1 MDDIKKDTSFFT
13 LVLYKQHYRNKYTQ
27 NLPDSSYSS
36 LGYYDGFDIRISD
49 VSYTYANKKEIS
61 LLTKMHSES
70 RKIITELQGF
80 YGVQIIGLL
89 RNQYNKTYE
98 QFIENYKFKKY
109 PYFGIG
115 FVMMNDK
122 LQYDVLQKKIEEE
135 NQKQNELQILVMQT
149 FDTMD
154 AVVLIQSNCLWE
166 LEKCLRELENIS
178 QIVYLY
184 TIVGVAQSYL
194 NICSEKKI
202 EWKWNERDCN
212 IEKKIPLLTLKIA
225 SENPKKIRTIIES
238 KSIMGT
244 DINKYF
250 KEADF
255 KYMHGHHN
263 VFIQFRNIPVK
274 FLIFLLL
281 PNGLL
286 SHVNELFGTSIYNIE
301 TDCLYDFDIA
311 DGERV
316 QDTQVTDDLPEL
328 LIDTYIKTVQRYLKN
343 KNNTYLYN
351 LVLILNALS
360 QFEHFRMAR
369 DVYYLVFRAFNN
381 FLMEFDQLSRG
392 KNDDKIDELNVE
404 ITKMIGYINSVVTQ
418 SIHTDQ
424 NFLTIPGYSGTS
436 FWLPIK
442 LTIYYQ
448 ELAYKIVKIYH
459 EKKHQYDVMLVPE
472 LETKPYTKEKR
483 IEGSENVIHTI
494 IVKFGQRML
503 FQPSLHIVLIHELSH
518 YIGEEYRQRI
528 LRKNKIVELMAFLTV
543 KLLFKG
549 VIQENGSIQKEIDSY
564 ITNVQE
570 KIGAFY
576 LRKINKKCSN
586 DYYASDIAKAL
597 QSTVWNIIMADSK
610 DPLFVE
616 VFGTLSDWD
625 AIIKKIDEI
634 EPEMDG
640 EEIFFEVKN
649 CLSSNR
655 MKARYSV
662 EVENLICS
670 LVRIFKEIYSDI
682 SAYAILQF
690 SFEEFQDAFS
700 ISEEKQI
707 DNTNVDCQ
715 QSIREYV
722 MAHIMKNGS
731 EIKVNNR
738 GLEISGNNSVY
749 DQMYS
754 YDLVKK
760 RLCEYAEECMKKIRY
775 RFNKVDDEDVI
786 DSIRRAYTHFKQ
798 QNGSN
803 IFQMVVEE
811 NDAYE
816 KETYEQIK
824 LFTKK
829 FPVKRT

>member
-1 MDDIKKDTSFFT
+1 MDDVKKDTSFCT

-27 NLPDSSYSS
+27 SLPDSSYSS
-36 LGYYDGFDIRISD
+36 WGYYDGFDIRIPD
-49 VSYTYANKKEIS
+49 VSYTYENKKEIS

-98 QFIENYKFKKY
+98 QFIENYKCKKY

-154 AVVLIQSNCLWE
+154 AVVLIQSNCLRE
-166 LEKCLRELENIS
+166 LEKCLRTLENIS

-238 KSIMGT
+238 KSIMET

-286 SHVNELFGTSIYNIE
+286 SHENELFGTSIYNIE

-311 DGERV
+311 DGERG

-328 LIDTYIKTVQRYLKN
+328 LTDMYIKTVQKYLEN
-343 KNNTYLYN
+343 ENNTYLHN

-381 FLMEFDQLSRG
+381 FLMEFDKLSRE
-392 KNDDKIDELNVE
+392 KNDEKIDELNVE

-448 ELAYKIVKIYH
+448 ELAYKIVKIYR

-483 IEGSENVIHTI
+483 IEDSENVIHTI

-528 LRKNKIVELMAFLTV
+528 LRKNKMVELMAFLTV

-564 ITNVQE
+564 ITSVQE

-597 QSTVWNIIMADSK
+597 QSSAWNVIMADSR
-610 DPLFVE
+610 DPLFEE

-634 EPEMDG
+634 EPGMDG

-670 LVRIFKEIYSDI
+670 LVRVFKEIYSDI

-690 SFEEFQDAFS
+690 PFEEFQDAFS

-760 RLCEYAEECMKKIRY
+760 QLCEYAEECMKKIQY
-775 RFNKVDDEDVI
+775 RFNKSDNDVI
-786 DSIRRAYTHFKQ
+786 DSIRIAYTHFKQ
-798 QNGSN
+798 QNDSD
-803 IFQMVVEE
+803 IFSIVIKE

-816 KETYEQIK
+816 KETYRQIK
-824 LFTKK
+824 SFTKK

>member
-1 MDDIKKDTSFFT
+1 MDDVKKDTSFCT

-27 NLPDSSYSS
+27 SLPDSSYSS
-36 LGYYDGFDIRISD
+36 WGYYDGFDIRIPD
-49 VSYTYANKKEIS
+49 VSYTYENKKEIS

-98 QFIENYKFKKY
+98 QFIENYKCKKY

-154 AVVLIQSNCLWE
+154 AVVLIQSNCLRE
-166 LEKCLRELENIS
+166 LEKCLRTLENIS

-238 KSIMGT
+238 KSIMET

-286 SHVNELFGTSIYNIE
+286 SHENELFGTSIYNIE

-311 DGERV
+311 DGERG

-328 LIDTYIKTVQRYLKN
+328 LTDMYIKTVQKYLEN
-343 KNNTYLYN
+343 ENNTYLHN

-381 FLMEFDQLSRG
+381 FLMEFDKLSRE
-392 KNDDKIDELNVE
+392 KNDEKIDELNVE

-448 ELAYKIVKIYH
+448 ELAYKIVKIYR

-483 IEGSENVIHTI
+483 IEDSENVIHTI

-528 LRKNKIVELMAFLTV
+528 LRKNKMVELMAFLTV

-549 VIQENGSIQKEIDSY
+549 VIQENGSIQKEIDAY
-564 ITNVQE
+564 ITSVQE

-597 QSTVWNIIMADSK
+597 QSAAWNVIMADSR
-610 DPLFVE
+610 DPLFEE

-634 EPEMDG
+634 EPGMDG

-670 LVRIFKEIYSDI
+670 LVRVFKEIYSDI

-690 SFEEFQDAFS
+690 PFEEFQDAFS

-760 RLCEYAEECMKKIRY
+760 QLCEYAEECMKKIQY
-775 RFNKVDDEDVI
+775 RFNKSDNDVI
-786 DSIRRAYTHFKQ
+786 DSIRIAYTHFKQ
-798 QNGSN
+798 QNDSD
-803 IFQMVVEE
+803 IFSIVIKE

-816 KETYEQIK
+816 KETYRQIK
-824 LFTKK
+824 SFTKK

>member
-1 MDDIKKDTSFFT
+1 MDDVKKDTSFCT

-27 NLPDSSYSS
+27 SLPDSSYSS
-36 LGYYDGFDIRISD
+36 WGYYDGFDIRIPD
-49 VSYTYANKKEIS
+49 VSYTYENKKEIS
-61 LLTKMHSES
+61 LLIKMHSES

-98 QFIENYKFKKY
+98 QFIENYKCKKY

-154 AVVLIQSNCLWE
+154 AVVLIQSNCLRE
-166 LEKCLRELENIS
+166 LEKCLRTLENIS

-238 KSIMGT
+238 KSIMET

-286 SHVNELFGTSIYNIE
+286 SHENELFGTSIYNIE

-311 DGERV
+311 DGERG

-328 LIDTYIKTVQRYLKN
+328 LTDMYIKTVQKYLEN
-343 KNNTYLYN
+343 ENNTYLHN

-381 FLMEFDQLSRG
+381 FLMEFDKLSRE
-392 KNDDKIDELNVE
+392 KNDEKIDELNVE

-448 ELAYKIVKIYH
+448 ELAYKIIKIYR

-483 IEGSENVIHTI
+483 IEDSENVIHTI

-528 LRKNKIVELMAFLTV
+528 LRKNKMVELMAFLTV

-564 ITNVQE
+564 ITSVQE

-597 QSTVWNIIMADSK
+597 QSAAWNVIMADSR
-610 DPLFVE
+610 DPLFEE

-634 EPEMDG
+634 EPGVDG

-670 LVRIFKEIYSDI
+670 LVRVFKEIYSDI

-690 SFEEFQDAFS
+690 PFEEFQDAFS

-760 RLCEYAEECMKKIRY
+760 QLCEYAEECMKKIQY
-775 RFNKVDDEDVI
+775 RFNKSDNDVI
-786 DSIRRAYTHFKQ
+786 DSIRIAYTHFKQ
-798 QNGSN
+798 QNDSD
-803 IFQMVVEE
+803 IFSIVIKE

-816 KETYEQIK
+816 KETYRQIK
-824 LFTKK
+824 SFTKK

>member
-1 MDDIKKDTSFFT
+1 MDDVKKDTSFCT

-27 NLPDSSYSS
+27 SLPDSSYSS
-36 LGYYDGFDIRISD
+36 WGYYDGFDIRIPD
-49 VSYTYANKKEIS
+49 VSYTYENKKEIS

-98 QFIENYKFKKY
+98 QFIENYKCKKY

-154 AVVLIQSNCLWE
+154 AVVLIQSNCLRE
-166 LEKCLRELENIS
+166 LEKCLRTLENIS

-238 KSIMGT
+238 KSIMET

-286 SHVNELFGTSIYNIE
+286 SHENELFGTSIYNIE

-311 DGERV
+311 DGERG

-328 LIDTYIKTVQRYLKN
+328 LTDMYIKTVQKYLEN
-343 KNNTYLYN
+343 ENNTYLHN

-381 FLMEFDQLSRG
+381 FLMEFDKLSRE
-392 KNDDKIDELNVE
+392 KNDEKIDELNVE

-448 ELAYKIVKIYH
+448 ELAYKIVKIYR
-459 EKKHQYDVMLVPE
+459 EKKHQYDLMLVPE

-483 IEGSENVIHTI
+483 IEDSENVIHTI

-528 LRKNKIVELMAFLTV
+528 LRKNKMVELMAFLTV

-564 ITNVQE
+564 ITSVQE

-597 QSTVWNIIMADSK
+597 QSAAWNVIMADSR
-610 DPLFVE
+610 DPLFEE

-634 EPEMDG
+634 EPGMDG

-670 LVRIFKEIYSDI
+670 LVRVFKEIYSDI

-690 SFEEFQDAFS
+690 PFEEFQDAFS

-760 RLCEYAEECMKKIRY
+760 QLCEYAEECMKKIQY
-775 RFNKVDDEDVI
+775 RFNKSDNDVI
-786 DSIRRAYTHFKQ
+786 DSIRIAYTHFKQ
-798 QNGSN
+798 QNDSD
-803 IFQMVVEE
+803 IFSIVIKE

-816 KETYEQIK
+816 KETYRQIK
-824 LFTKK
+824 SFTKK

>member
-1 MDDIKKDTSFFT
+1 MDDVKKDTSFCT

-27 NLPDSSYSS
+27 SLPDSSYSS
-36 LGYYDGFDIRISD
+36 WGYYDGFDIRIPD
-49 VSYTYANKKEIS
+49 VSYTYENKKEIS

-98 QFIENYKFKKY
+98 QFIENYKCKKY

-154 AVVLIQSNCLWE
+154 AVVLIQSNCLRE
-166 LEKCLRELENIS
+166 LEKCLRTLENIS

-238 KSIMGT
+238 KSIMET

-286 SHVNELFGTSIYNIE
+286 SHENELFGTSIYNIE

-311 DGERV
+311 DGERG

-328 LIDTYIKTVQRYLKN
+328 LTDMYIKTVQKYLEN
-343 KNNTYLYN
+343 ENNTYLHN

-381 FLMEFDQLSRG
+381 FLMEFDKLSRE
-392 KNDDKIDELNVE
+392 KNDEKIDELNVE

-448 ELAYKIVKIYH
+448 ELAYKIVKIYR

-483 IEGSENVIHTI
+483 IEDSENVIHTI

-528 LRKNKIVELMAFLTV
+528 LRKNKMVELMAFLTV

-564 ITNVQE
+564 ITSVQE

-597 QSTVWNIIMADSK
+597 QSAAWNVIMADSR
-610 DPLFVE
+610 DPLFEE

-634 EPEMDG
+634 EPGMDG
-640 EEIFFEVKN
+640 EEIFFAVKN

-670 LVRIFKEIYSDI
+670 LVRVFKEIYSDI

-690 SFEEFQDAFS
+690 PFEEFQDAFS

-760 RLCEYAEECMKKIRY
+760 QLCEYAEECMKKIQY
-775 RFNKVDDEDVI
+775 RFNKSDNDVI
-786 DSIRRAYTHFKQ
+786 DSIRIAYTHFKQ
-798 QNGSN
+798 QNDSD
-803 IFQMVVEE
+803 IFSIVIKE

-816 KETYEQIK
+816 KETYRQIK
-824 LFTKK
+824 SFTKK

>member
-1 MDDIKKDTSFFT
+1 MDDVKKDTSFCT

-27 NLPDSSYSS
+27 SLPDSSYSS
-36 LGYYDGFDIRISD
+36 WGYYDGFDIRIPD
-49 VSYTYANKKEIS
+49 VSYTYENKKEIS

-98 QFIENYKFKKY
+98 QFIENYKCKKY

-122 LQYDVLQKKIEEE
+122 IQYDVLQKKIEEE

-154 AVVLIQSNCLWE
+154 AVVLIQSNCLRE
-166 LEKCLRELENIS
+166 LEKCLRTLENIS

-238 KSIMGT
+238 KSIMET

-286 SHVNELFGTSIYNIE
+286 SHENELFGTSIYNIE

-311 DGERV
+311 DGERG

-328 LIDTYIKTVQRYLKN
+328 LTDMYIKTVQKYLEN
-343 KNNTYLYN
+343 ENNTYLHN

-381 FLMEFDQLSRG
+381 FLMEFDKLSRE
-392 KNDDKIDELNVE
+392 KNDEKIDELNVE

-448 ELAYKIVKIYH
+448 ELAYKIVKIYR

-483 IEGSENVIHTI
+483 IEDSENVIHTI

-528 LRKNKIVELMAFLTV
+528 LRKNKMVELMAFLTV

-564 ITNVQE
+564 ITSVQE

-597 QSTVWNIIMADSK
+597 QSAAWNVIMADSR
-610 DPLFVE
+610 DPLFEE

-634 EPEMDG
+634 EPGMDG

-670 LVRIFKEIYSDI
+670 LVRVFKEIYSDI

-690 SFEEFQDAFS
+690 PFEEFQDAFS

-760 RLCEYAEECMKKIRY
+760 QLCEYAEECMKKIQY
-775 RFNKVDDEDVI
+775 RFNKSDNDVI
-786 DSIRRAYTHFKQ
+786 DSIRIAYTHFKQ
-798 QNGSN
+798 QNDSD
-803 IFQMVVEE
+803 IFSIVIKE

-816 KETYEQIK
+816 KETYRQIK
-824 LFTKK
+824 SFTKK

>member
-1 MDDIKKDTSFFT
+1 MDDVKKDTSFCT

-27 NLPDSSYSS
+27 SLPDSSYSS
-36 LGYYDGFDIRISD
+36 WGYYDGFDIRIPD
-49 VSYTYANKKEIS
+49 VSYTYENKKEIS

-98 QFIENYKFKKY
+98 QFIENYKCKKY

-154 AVVLIQSNCLWE
+154 AVVLIQSNCLRE
-166 LEKCLRELENIS
+166 LEKCLRTLENIS

-238 KSIMGT
+238 KSIMET

-286 SHVNELFGTSIYNIE
+286 SHENELFGTSIYNIE

-311 DGERV
+311 DGERG

-328 LIDTYIKTVQRYLKN
+328 LTDMYIKTVQKYLEN
-343 KNNTYLYN
+343 ENNTYLHN

-381 FLMEFDQLSRG
+381 FLMEFDKLSRE
-392 KNDDKIDELNVE
+392 KNDEKIDELNVE

-424 NFLTIPGYSGTS
+424 NFLTIPGYTGTS

-448 ELAYKIVKIYH
+448 ELAYKIVKIYR

-483 IEGSENVIHTI
+483 IEDSENVIHTI

-528 LRKNKIVELMAFLTV
+528 LRKNKMVELMAFLTV

-564 ITNVQE
+564 ITSVQE

-597 QSTVWNIIMADSK
+597 QSAAWNVIMADSR
-610 DPLFVE
+610 DPLFEE

-634 EPEMDG
+634 EPGMDG

-670 LVRIFKEIYSDI
+670 LVRVFKEIYSDI

-690 SFEEFQDAFS
+690 PFEEFQDAFS

-760 RLCEYAEECMKKIRY
+760 QLCEYAEECMKKIQY
-775 RFNKVDDEDVI
+775 RFNKSDNDVI
-786 DSIRRAYTHFKQ
+786 DSIRIAYTHFKQ
-798 QNGSN
+798 QNDSD
-803 IFQMVVEE
+803 IFSIVIKE

-816 KETYEQIK
+816 KETYRQIK
-824 LFTKK
+824 SFTKK

>member
-1 MDDIKKDTSFFT
+1 M
-13 LVLYKQHYRNKYTQ
+13 
-27 NLPDSSYSS
+27 
-36 LGYYDGFDIRISD
+36 
-49 VSYTYANKKEIS
+49 SYTYANKKEIS

-98 QFIENYKFKKY
+98 QFIENYKCKKY

-154 AVVLIQSNCLWE
+154 AVVLIQSNCLRE
-166 LEKCLRELENIS
+166 LEKCLRKLENIS

-202 EWKWNERDCN
+202 ELKWNERDCN

-238 KSIMGT
+238 KSIMET

-286 SHVNELFGTSIYNIE
+286 SHENELFGTSIYNIE

-311 DGERV
+311 DGERG

-328 LIDTYIKTVQRYLKN
+328 LTDMYIKTVQKYLEN
-343 KNNTYLYN
+343 ENNTYLHN

-381 FLMEFDQLSRG
+381 FLMEFDKLSRE
-392 KNDDKIDELNVE
+392 KNDEKIDELNVE

-424 NFLTIPGYSGTS
+424 NFLAIPGYSGIS

-448 ELAYKIVKIYH
+448 ELAYKIIKIYR

-483 IEGSENVIHTI
+483 IEGSENIIHTI

-543 KLLFKG
+543 KFLFKG

-570 KIGAFY
+570 KIEAFY

-597 QSTVWNIIMADSK
+597 QSAAWNIIMADSK
-610 DPLFVE
+610 DPLFEE

-634 EPEMDG
+634 EPGMDG
-640 EEIFFEVKN
+640 EEIFFEAKN
-649 CLSSNR
+649 CLSSN
-655 MKARYSV
+655 
-662 EVENLICS
+662 L
-670 LVRIFKEIYSDI
+670 
-682 SAYAILQF
+682 
-690 SFEEFQDAFS
+690 
-700 ISEEKQI
+700 
-707 DNTNVDCQ
+707 
-715 QSIREYV
+715 
-722 MAHIMKNGS
+722 
-731 EIKVNNR
+731 
-738 GLEISGNNSVY
+738 
-749 DQMYS
+749 
-754 YDLVKK
+754 
-760 RLCEYAEECMKKIRY
+760 
-775 RFNKVDDEDVI
+775 
-786 DSIRRAYTHFKQ
+786 
-798 QNGSN
+798 
-803 IFQMVVEE
+803 
-811 NDAYE
+811 
-816 KETYEQIK
+816 
-824 LFTKK
+824 
-829 FPVKRT
+829 

>member
-1 MDDIKKDTSFFT
+1 MDDVKKDTSFCT

-27 NLPDSSYSS
+27 SLPDSSYSS
-36 LGYYDGFDIRISD
+36 WGYYDGFDIRIPD
-49 VSYTYANKKEIS
+49 VSYTYENKKEIS

-98 QFIENYKFKKY
+98 QFIENYKCKKY

-154 AVVLIQSNCLWE
+154 AVVLIQSNCLRE
-166 LEKCLRELENIS
+166 LEKCLRTLENIS

-238 KSIMGT
+238 KSIMET

-286 SHVNELFGTSIYNIE
+286 SHENELFGTSIYNIE

-311 DGERV
+311 DGERG

-328 LIDTYIKTVQRYLKN
+328 LTDMYIKTVQKYLEN
-343 KNNTYLYN
+343 ENNTYLHN

-381 FLMEFDQLSRG
+381 FLMEFDKLSRE
-392 KNDDKIDELNVE
+392 KNDEKIDELNVE

-448 ELAYKIVKIYH
+448 ELAYKIVKIYR

-483 IEGSENVIHTI
+483 IEDSENVIHTI

-528 LRKNKIVELMAFLTV
+528 LRKNKMVELMAFLTV

-564 ITNVQE
+564 ITSVQE

-597 QSTVWNIIMADSK
+597 QSAAWNVIMADSR
-610 DPLFVE
+610 DPLFEE

-634 EPEMDG
+634 EPGMDG

-670 LVRIFKEIYSDI
+670 LVRVFKEIYSDI

-690 SFEEFQDAFS
+690 PFEEFQDAFS

-760 RLCEYAEECMKKIRY
+760 QLCEYAEECMKKIQY
-775 RFNKVDDEDVI
+775 RFNKSDNDVI
-786 DSIRRAYTHFKQ
+786 DNIRIAYTHFKQ
-798 QNGSN
+798 QNDSD
-803 IFQMVVEE
+803 IFSIVIKE

-816 KETYEQIK
+816 KETYRQIK
-824 LFTKK
+824 SFTKK

>member
-1 MDDIKKDTSFFT
+1 MDDVKKDTSFCT

-27 NLPDSSYSS
+27 SLPDSSYSS
-36 LGYYDGFDIRISD
+36 WGYYDGFDIRIPD
-49 VSYTYANKKEIS
+49 VSYTYENKKEIS

-98 QFIENYKFKKY
+98 QFIENYKCKKY

-154 AVVLIQSNCLWE
+154 AVVLIQSNCLRE
-166 LEKCLRELENIS
+166 LEKCLRTLENIS

-238 KSIMGT
+238 KSIMET

-286 SHVNELFGTSIYNIE
+286 SHENELFGTSIYNIE

-311 DGERV
+311 DGERG

-328 LIDTYIKTVQRYLKN
+328 LTDMYIKTVQKYLEN
-343 KNNTYLYN
+343 ENNTYLHN

-381 FLMEFDQLSRG
+381 FLMEFDKLSRE
-392 KNDDKIDELNVE
+392 KNDEKIDELNVE

-448 ELAYKIVKIYH
+448 ELAYKIVKIYR

-483 IEGSENVIHTI
+483 IEDSENVIHTI

-528 LRKNKIVELMAFLTV
+528 LRKNKMVELMAFLTV

-570 KIGAFY
+570 KIEAFY

-597 QSTVWNIIMADSK
+597 QSAAWNVIMADSR
-610 DPLFVE
+610 DPLFEE

-634 EPEMDG
+634 EPGMDG

-670 LVRIFKEIYSDI
+670 LVRVFKEIYSDI

-690 SFEEFQDAFS
+690 PFEEFQDAFS

-760 RLCEYAEECMKKIRY
+760 QLCEYAEECMKKIQY
-775 RFNKVDDEDVI
+775 RFNKSDNDVI
-786 DSIRRAYTHFKQ
+786 DSIRIAYTHFKQ
-798 QNGSN
+798 QNDSD
-803 IFQMVVEE
+803 IFSIVIKE

-816 KETYEQIK
+816 KETYRQIK
-824 LFTKK
+824 SFTKK

>member
-1 MDDIKKDTSFFT
+1 MDDVKKDTSFCT

-27 NLPDSSYSS
+27 SLPDSSYSS
-36 LGYYDGFDIRISD
+36 WGYYDGFDIRIPD
-49 VSYTYANKKEIS
+49 VSYTYENKKEIS

-98 QFIENYKFKKY
+98 QFIENYKCKKY

-135 NQKQNELQILVMQT
+135 NLKQNELQILVMQT

-154 AVVLIQSNCLWE
+154 AVVLIQSNCLRE
-166 LEKCLRELENIS
+166 LEKCLRTLENIS

-238 KSIMGT
+238 KSIMET

-286 SHVNELFGTSIYNIE
+286 SHENELFGTSIYNIE

-311 DGERV
+311 DGERG

-328 LIDTYIKTVQRYLKN
+328 LTDMYIKTVQKYLEN
-343 KNNTYLYN
+343 ENNTYLHN

-381 FLMEFDQLSRG
+381 FLMEFDKLSRE
-392 KNDDKIDELNVE
+392 KNDEKIDELNVE

-448 ELAYKIVKIYH
+448 ELAYKIVKIYR

-483 IEGSENVIHTI
+483 IEDSENVIHTI

-528 LRKNKIVELMAFLTV
+528 LRKNKMVELMAFLTV

-564 ITNVQE
+564 ITSVQE

-597 QSTVWNIIMADSK
+597 QSAAWNVIMADSR
-610 DPLFVE
+610 DPLFEE

-634 EPEMDG
+634 EPGMDG

-670 LVRIFKEIYSDI
+670 LVRVFKEIYSDI

-690 SFEEFQDAFS
+690 PFEEFQDAFS

-760 RLCEYAEECMKKIRY
+760 QLCEYAEECMKKIQY
-775 RFNKVDDEDVI
+775 RFNKSDNDVI
-786 DSIRRAYTHFKQ
+786 DSIRIAYTHFKQ
-798 QNGSN
+798 QNDSD
-803 IFQMVVEE
+803 IFSIVIKE

-816 KETYEQIK
+816 KETYRQIK
-824 LFTKK
+824 SFTKK

>member
-1 MDDIKKDTSFFT
+1 MDDVKKDTSFCT

-27 NLPDSSYSS
+27 SLPDSSYSS
-36 LGYYDGFDIRISD
+36 WGYYDGFDIRIPD
-49 VSYTYANKKEIS
+49 VSYTYENKKEIS

-98 QFIENYKFKKY
+98 QFIENYKCKKY

-154 AVVLIQSNCLWE
+154 AVVLIQSNCLRE
-166 LEKCLRELENIS
+166 LEKCLRKLENIS

-212 IEKKIPLLTLKIA
+212 IEKKIPLLILKIA

-238 KSIMGT
+238 KSIMET

-286 SHVNELFGTSIYNIE
+286 SHENELFGTSIYNIE

-311 DGERV
+311 DGERG

-328 LIDTYIKTVQRYLKN
+328 LTDMYIKTVQKYLEN
-343 KNNTYLYN
+343 ENNTYLHN

-381 FLMEFDQLSRG
+381 FLMEFDKLSRE
-392 KNDDKIDELNVE
+392 KNDEKIDELNVE

-448 ELAYKIVKIYH
+448 ELAYKIVKIYR

-483 IEGSENVIHTI
+483 IEDSENVIHTI

-528 LRKNKIVELMAFLTV
+528 LRKNKMVELMAFLTV

-564 ITNVQE
+564 ITSVQE

-597 QSTVWNIIMADSK
+597 QSAAWNVIMADSR
-610 DPLFVE
+610 DPLFEE

-634 EPEMDG
+634 EPGMDG

-670 LVRIFKEIYSDI
+670 LVRVFKEIYSDI

-690 SFEEFQDAFS
+690 PFEEFQDAFS

-760 RLCEYAEECMKKIRY
+760 QLCEYAEECMKKIQY
-775 RFNKVDDEDVI
+775 RFNKSDNDVI
-786 DSIRRAYTHFKQ
+786 DSIRIAYTHFKQ
-798 QNGSN
+798 QNDSD
-803 IFQMVVEE
+803 IFSIVIKE

-816 KETYEQIK
+816 KETYRQIK
-824 LFTKK
+824 SFTKK

>member
-1 MDDIKKDTSFFT
+1 MDDVKKDTSFCT

-27 NLPDSSYSS
+27 SLPDSSYSS
-36 LGYYDGFDIRISD
+36 WGYYDGFDIRIPD
-49 VSYTYANKKEIS
+49 VSYTYENKKEIS

-98 QFIENYKFKKY
+98 QFIENYKCKKY

-154 AVVLIQSNCLWE
+154 AVVLIQSNCLRE
-166 LEKCLRELENIS
+166 LEKCLRTLENIS

-238 KSIMGT
+238 KSIMET

-286 SHVNELFGTSIYNIE
+286 SHENELFGTSIYNIE

-311 DGERV
+311 DGERG

-328 LIDTYIKTVQRYLKN
+328 LTDMYIKTVQKYLEN
-343 KNNTYLYN
+343 ENNTYLHN

-381 FLMEFDQLSRG
+381 FLMEFDKLSRE
-392 KNDDKIDELNVE
+392 KNDEKIDELNVE

-448 ELAYKIVKIYH
+448 ELAYKIVKIYR

-483 IEGSENVIHTI
+483 IEDSENVVHTI

-528 LRKNKIVELMAFLTV
+528 LRKNKMVELMAFLTV

-564 ITNVQE
+564 ITSVQE

-597 QSTVWNIIMADSK
+597 QSAAWNVIMADSR
-610 DPLFVE
+610 DPLFEE

-634 EPEMDG
+634 EPGMDG

-670 LVRIFKEIYSDI
+670 LVRVFKEIYSDI

-690 SFEEFQDAFS
+690 PFEEFQDAFS

-760 RLCEYAEECMKKIRY
+760 QLCEYAEECMKKIQY
-775 RFNKVDDEDVI
+775 RFNKSDNDVI
-786 DSIRRAYTHFKQ
+786 DSIRIAYTHFKQ
-798 QNGSN
+798 QNDSD
-803 IFQMVVEE
+803 IFSIVIKE

-816 KETYEQIK
+816 KETYRQIK
-824 LFTKK
+824 SFTKK

>member
-1 MDDIKKDTSFFT
+1 M
-13 LVLYKQHYRNKYTQ
+13 
-27 NLPDSSYSS
+27 
-36 LGYYDGFDIRISD
+36 
-49 VSYTYANKKEIS
+49 
-61 LLTKMHSES
+61 
-70 RKIITELQGF
+70 
-80 YGVQIIGLL
+80 IG
-89 RNQYNKTYE
+89 R
-98 QFIENYKFKKY
+98 
-109 PYFGIG
+109 
-115 FVMMNDK
+115 K

-154 AVVLIQSNCLWE
+154 AVVLIQSNCLRE
-166 LEKCLRELENIS
+166 LEKCLRKLENIS

-184 TIVGVAQSYL
+184 TIVGEAQSYL

-202 EWKWNERDCN
+202 ELKWNERDCN

-238 KSIMGT
+238 KSIMET

-263 VFIQFRNIPVK
+263 VFIQFKNIPVK

-286 SHVNELFGTSIYNIE
+286 SHENELFGTSIYNIE

-328 LIDTYIKTVQRYLKN
+328 LTDMYIKTVQKYLEN
-343 KNNTYLYN
+343 ENNTYVHN

-381 FLMEFDQLSRG
+381 FLMEFDKLSRE
-392 KNDDKIDELNVE
+392 KNDEKIDELNVE

-424 NFLTIPGYSGTS
+424 NFLAIPGYSGIS

-448 ELAYKIVKIYH
+448 ELAYKIIKIYR

-483 IEGSENVIHTI
+483 IEGSENIIHTI

-528 LRKNKIVELMAFLTV
+528 LRKNKMVELMAFLTV

-570 KIGAFY
+570 KIEAFY

-597 QSTVWNIIMADSK
+597 QSAAWNIIMADSK
-610 DPLFVE
+610 DPLFEE

-634 EPEMDG
+634 EPGMDG
-640 EEIFFEVKN
+640 EEIFFEVRN

-670 LVRIFKEIYSDI
+670 LVRVFKEIYSDI

-690 SFEEFQDAFS
+690 PFEEFQDAFS

-760 RLCEYAEECMKKIRY
+760 QLCEYAEECMRKIQY
-775 RFNKVDDEDVI
+775 RFNKSDNDVI
-786 DSIRRAYTHFKQ
+786 DSIRIAYTHFKQ
-798 QNGSN
+798 QNDSD
-803 IFQMVVEE
+803 IFSIVIKE

-816 KETYEQIK
+816 KETYRQIK
-824 LFTKK
+824 SFTKK

>member
-1 MDDIKKDTSFFT
+1 MDDVKKDTSFCT

-27 NLPDSSYSS
+27 SLPDSSYSS
-36 LGYYDGFDIRISD
+36 WGYYDGFDIRIPD
-49 VSYTYANKKEIS
+49 VSYTYENKKEIS

-70 RKIITELQGF
+70 RKIITELQGL

-98 QFIENYKFKKY
+98 QFIENYKCKKY

-154 AVVLIQSNCLWE
+154 AVVLIQSNCLRE
-166 LEKCLRELENIS
+166 LEKCLRTLENIS

-238 KSIMGT
+238 KSIMET

-286 SHVNELFGTSIYNIE
+286 SHENELFGTSIYNIE

-311 DGERV
+311 DGERG

-328 LIDTYIKTVQRYLKN
+328 LTDMYIKTVQKYLEN
-343 KNNTYLYN
+343 ENNTYLHN

-381 FLMEFDQLSRG
+381 FLMEFDKLSRE
-392 KNDDKIDELNVE
+392 KNDEKIDELNVE

-448 ELAYKIVKIYH
+448 ELAYKIVKIYR

-483 IEGSENVIHTI
+483 IEDSENVIHTI

-528 LRKNKIVELMAFLTV
+528 LRKNKMVELMAFLTV

-564 ITNVQE
+564 ITSVQE

-597 QSTVWNIIMADSK
+597 QSAAWNVIMADSR
-610 DPLFVE
+610 DPLFEE

-634 EPEMDG
+634 EPGMDG

-670 LVRIFKEIYSDI
+670 LVRVFKEIYSDI

-690 SFEEFQDAFS
+690 PFEEFQDAFS

-760 RLCEYAEECMKKIRY
+760 QLCEYAEECMKKIQY
-775 RFNKVDDEDVI
+775 RFNKSDNDVI
-786 DSIRRAYTHFKQ
+786 DSIRIAYTHFKQ
-798 QNGSN
+798 QNDSD
-803 IFQMVVEE
+803 IFSIVIKE

-816 KETYEQIK
+816 KETYRQIK
-824 LFTKK
+824 SFTKK

>member
-1 MDDIKKDTSFFT
+1 MDDVKKDTSFCT

-27 NLPDSSYSS
+27 SLPDSSYSS
-36 LGYYDGFDIRISD
+36 WGYYDGFDIRIPD
-49 VSYTYANKKEIS
+49 VSYTYENKKEIS

-98 QFIENYKFKKY
+98 QFIENYKCKKY

-154 AVVLIQSNCLWE
+154 AVVLIQSNCLRE
-166 LEKCLRELENIS
+166 LEKCLRTLENIS

-238 KSIMGT
+238 KSIMET

-286 SHVNELFGTSIYNIE
+286 SHENELFGTSIYNIE

-311 DGERV
+311 DGERG

-328 LIDTYIKTVQRYLKN
+328 LTDMYIKTVQKYLEN
-343 KNNTYLYN
+343 ENNTYLHN

-381 FLMEFDQLSRG
+381 FLMEFDKLSRE
-392 KNDDKIDELNVE
+392 KNDEKIDELNVE

-448 ELAYKIVKIYH
+448 ELAYKIVKIYR

-483 IEGSENVIHTI
+483 IEDSENVIHTI

-528 LRKNKIVELMAFLTV
+528 LRKNKMVELMAFLTV

-564 ITNVQE
+564 ITSVQE

-597 QSTVWNIIMADSK
+597 QSAAWNVIMADSR
-610 DPLFVE
+610 DPLFEE

-634 EPEMDG
+634 EPGMDG

-670 LVRIFKEIYSDI
+670 LVRVFKEIYSDI

-690 SFEEFQDAFS
+690 PFEEFQDAFS

-760 RLCEYAEECMKKIRY
+760 QLCEYAEECMQKIQY
-775 RFNKVDDEDVI
+775 RFNKTDNDVI
-786 DSIRRAYTHFKQ
+786 DSIRIAYTHFKQ
-798 QNGSN
+798 QNDSD
-803 IFQMVVEE
+803 IFSIVIKE

-816 KETYEQIK
+816 KETYRQIK
-824 LFTKK
+824 SFTKK

>member
-1 MDDIKKDTSFFT
+1 MDDVKKDTSFCT

-27 NLPDSSYSS
+27 SLPDSSYSS
-36 LGYYDGFDIRISD
+36 WGYYDGFDIRIPD
-49 VSYTYANKKEIS
+49 VSYTYENKKEIS

-98 QFIENYKFKKY
+98 QFIENYKCKKY

-154 AVVLIQSNCLWE
+154 AVVLIQSNCLRE
-166 LEKCLRELENIS
+166 LEKCLRTLENIS

-238 KSIMGT
+238 KSIMET

-286 SHVNELFGTSIYNIE
+286 SHENELFGTSIYNIE

-311 DGERV
+311 DGERG

-328 LIDTYIKTVQRYLKN
+328 LTDMYIKTVQKYLEN
-343 KNNTYLYN
+343 ENNTYLHN

-381 FLMEFDQLSRG
+381 FLMEFDKLSRE
-392 KNDDKIDELNVE
+392 KNDEKIDELNVE
-404 ITKMIGYINSVVTQ
+404 ITKMIWYINSVVTQ

-448 ELAYKIVKIYH
+448 ELAYKIVKIYR

-483 IEGSENVIHTI
+483 IEDSENVIHTI

-528 LRKNKIVELMAFLTV
+528 LRKNKMVELMAFLTV

-564 ITNVQE
+564 ITSVQE

-597 QSTVWNIIMADSK
+597 QSAAWNVIMADSR
-610 DPLFVE
+610 DPLFEE

-634 EPEMDG
+634 EPGMDG

-670 LVRIFKEIYSDI
+670 LVRVFKEIYSDI

-690 SFEEFQDAFS
+690 PFEEFQDAFS

-760 RLCEYAEECMKKIRY
+760 QLCEYAEECMKKIQY
-775 RFNKVDDEDVI
+775 RFNKSDNDVI
-786 DSIRRAYTHFKQ
+786 DSIRIAYTHFKQ
-798 QNGSN
+798 RNDSD
-803 IFQMVVEE
+803 IFSIVIKE

-816 KETYEQIK
+816 KETYRQIK
-824 LFTKK
+824 SFTKK
-829 FPVKRT
+829 FR

>member
-1 MDDIKKDTSFFT
+1 MDDVKKDTSFCT

-27 NLPDSSYSS
+27 SLPDSSYSS
-36 LGYYDGFDIRISD
+36 WGYYDGFDIRIPD
-49 VSYTYANKKEIS
+49 VSYTYENKKEIS

-98 QFIENYKFKKY
+98 QFIENYKCKKY

-154 AVVLIQSNCLWE
+154 AVVLIQSNCLRE
-166 LEKCLRELENIS
+166 LEKCLRTLENIS

-238 KSIMGT
+238 KSIMET

-286 SHVNELFGTSIYNIE
+286 SHENELFGTSIYNIE

-311 DGERV
+311 DGERG

-328 LIDTYIKTVQRYLKN
+328 LTDMYIKTVQKYLEN
-343 KNNTYLYN
+343 ENNTYLHN

-381 FLMEFDQLSRG
+381 FLMEFDKLSRE
-392 KNDDKIDELNVE
+392 KNDEKIDELNVE

-448 ELAYKIVKIYH
+448 ELAYKIVKIYR

-483 IEGSENVIHTI
+483 IEDSENVIHTI

-528 LRKNKIVELMAFLTV
+528 LRKNKMVELMAFLTV

-564 ITNVQE
+564 ITSVQE

-597 QSTVWNIIMADSK
+597 QSAAWNVIMADSR
-610 DPLFVE
+610 DPLFEE

-634 EPEMDG
+634 EPGMDG

-670 LVRIFKEIYSDI
+670 LVRVFKEIYSDI

-690 SFEEFQDAFS
+690 PFEEFQDAFS

-760 RLCEYAEECMKKIRY
+760 QLCEYAEECMKKIQY
-775 RFNKVDDEDVI
+775 RFNKSDNDVI
-786 DSIRRAYTHFKQ
+786 DSIRIAYTHFKQ
-798 QNGSN
+798 QNDSD
-803 IFQMVVEE
+803 IFSIVIKE

-816 KETYEQIK
+816 KETYRQIK
-824 LFTKK
+824 SFTKK
-829 FPVKRT
+829 FPARF

>member
-1 MDDIKKDTSFFT
+1 M
-13 LVLYKQHYRNKYTQ
+13 
-27 NLPDSSYSS
+27 
-36 LGYYDGFDIRISD
+36 
-49 VSYTYANKKEIS
+49 SYTYENKKEIS

-98 QFIENYKFKKY
+98 QFIENYKCKKY

-154 AVVLIQSNCLWE
+154 AVVLIQSNCLRE
-166 LEKCLRELENIS
+166 LEKCLRTLENIS

-238 KSIMGT
+238 KSIMET

-286 SHVNELFGTSIYNIE
+286 SHENELFGTSIYNIE

-311 DGERV
+311 DGERG

-328 LIDTYIKTVQRYLKN
+328 LTDMYIKTVQKYLEN
-343 KNNTYLYN
+343 ENNTYLHN

-381 FLMEFDQLSRG
+381 FLMEFDKLSRE
-392 KNDDKIDELNVE
+392 KNDEKIDELNVE

-448 ELAYKIVKIYH
+448 ELAYKIVKIYR

-483 IEGSENVIHTI
+483 IEDSENVIHTI

-528 LRKNKIVELMAFLTV
+528 LRKNKMVELMAFLTV

-564 ITNVQE
+564 ITSVQE

-597 QSTVWNIIMADSK
+597 QSAAWNVIMADSR
-610 DPLFVE
+610 DPLFEE

-634 EPEMDG
+634 EPGMDG

-670 LVRIFKEIYSDI
+670 LVRVFKEIYSDI

-690 SFEEFQDAFS
+690 PFEEFQDAFS

-760 RLCEYAEECMKKIRY
+760 QLCEYAEECMKKIQY
-775 RFNKVDDEDVI
+775 RFNKSDNDVI
-786 DSIRRAYTHFKQ
+786 DSIRIAYTHFKQ
-798 QNGSN
+798 QNDSD
-803 IFQMVVEE
+803 IFSIVIKE

-816 KETYEQIK
+816 KETYRQIK
-824 LFTKK
+824 SFTKK

>member
-1 MDDIKKDTSFFT
+1 MDDVKKDTSFCT

-27 NLPDSSYSS
+27 SLPDSSYSS
-36 LGYYDGFDIRISD
+36 WGYYDGFDIRIPD

-98 QFIENYKFKKY
+98 QFIENYKCKKY

-154 AVVLIQSNCLWE
+154 AVVLIQSNCLRE
-166 LEKCLRELENIS
+166 LEKCLRKLENIS

-202 EWKWNERDCN
+202 ELKWNERDCN

-238 KSIMGT
+238 KSIMET

-286 SHVNELFGTSIYNIE
+286 SHENELFGTSIYNIE

-311 DGERV
+311 DGERG

-328 LIDTYIKTVQRYLKN
+328 LTDMYIKTVKKYLEN
-343 KNNTYLYN
+343 ENNTYLHN

-381 FLMEFDQLSRG
+381 FLMEFDKLSRE
-392 KNDDKIDELNVE
+392 KNDEKIDELNVE

-424 NFLTIPGYSGTS
+424 NFLAIPGYSGIS

-448 ELAYKIVKIYH
+448 ELAYKIIKIYR

-483 IEGSENVIHTI
+483 IEGSENIIHTI

-543 KLLFKG
+543 KFLFKG

-570 KIGAFY
+570 KIEAFY

-597 QSTVWNIIMADSK
+597 QSAAWNIIMADSK
-610 DPLFVE
+610 DPLFEE

-634 EPEMDG
+634 EPGMDG
-640 EEIFFEVKN
+640 EEIFFEAKN

-670 LVRIFKEIYSDI
+670 LVRVFKEIYSDI

-690 SFEEFQDAFS
+690 PFEEFQDAFS

-760 RLCEYAEECMKKIRY
+760 QLCEYAEECMQKIQY
-775 RFNKVDDEDVI
+775 RFNKTDNDVI
-786 DSIRRAYTHFKQ
+786 DSIRIAYTHFKQ
-798 QNGSN
+798 QNDSD
-803 IFQMVVEE
+803 IFSIVIKE

-816 KETYEQIK
+816 KETYRQIK
-824 LFTKK
+824 SFTKK

>member
-1 MDDIKKDTSFFT
+1 MDDVKKDTSFCT

-27 NLPDSSYSS
+27 SLPDSSYSS
-36 LGYYDGFDIRISD
+36 WGYYDGFDIRIPD
-49 VSYTYANKKEIS
+49 VSYTYENKKEIS

-98 QFIENYKFKKY
+98 QFIENYKCKKY

-154 AVVLIQSNCLWE
+154 AVVLIQSNCLRE
-166 LEKCLRELENIS
+166 LEKCLRTLENIS

-238 KSIMGT
+238 KSIMET

-286 SHVNELFGTSIYNIE
+286 SHENELFGTSIYNIE

-311 DGERV
+311 DGERG

-328 LIDTYIKTVQRYLKN
+328 LTDMYIKTVQKYLEN
-343 KNNTYLYN
+343 ENNTYLHN

-381 FLMEFDQLSRG
+381 FLMEFDKLSRE
-392 KNDDKIDELNVE
+392 KNDEKIDELNVE

-448 ELAYKIVKIYH
+448 ELAYKIVKIYR

-483 IEGSENVIHTI
+483 IEDSENVIHTI

-528 LRKNKIVELMAFLTV
+528 LRKNKMVELMAFLTV

-564 ITNVQE
+564 ITSVQE

-597 QSTVWNIIMADSK
+597 QSAAWNVIMADSR
-610 DPLFVE
+610 DPLFEE

-634 EPEMDG
+634 EPGMDG

-670 LVRIFKEIYSDI
+670 LVRVFKEIYSDI

-690 SFEEFQDAFS
+690 PFEEFQDAFS

-760 RLCEYAEECMKKIRY
+760 QLCEYAEECMKKIQY
-775 RFNKVDDEDVI
+775 RFNKSDNDVI
-786 DSIRRAYTHFKQ
+786 DGIRIAYTHFKQ
-798 QNGSN
+798 QNDSD
-803 IFQMVVEE
+803 IFSIVIKE

-816 KETYEQIK
+816 KETYRQIK
-824 LFTKK
+824 SFTKK

>member
-1 MDDIKKDTSFFT
+1 MDDVKKDTSFCT

-27 NLPDSSYSS
+27 SLPDSSYSS
-36 LGYYDGFDIRISD
+36 WGYYDGFDIRIPD

-98 QFIENYKFKKY
+98 QFIENYKCKKY

-154 AVVLIQSNCLWE
+154 AVVLIQSNCLRE
-166 LEKCLRELENIS
+166 LEKCLRKLENIS

-202 EWKWNERDCN
+202 ELKWNERDCN

-238 KSIMGT
+238 KSIMET

-286 SHVNELFGTSIYNIE
+286 SHENELFGTSIYNIE

-311 DGERV
+311 DGERG

-328 LIDTYIKTVQRYLKN
+328 LTDMYIKTVQKYLEN
-343 KNNTYLYN
+343 ENNTYLHN

-381 FLMEFDQLSRG
+381 FLMEFDKLSRE
-392 KNDDKIDELNVE
+392 KNDEKIDELNVE

-424 NFLTIPGYSGTS
+424 NFLAIPGYSGIS

-448 ELAYKIVKIYH
+448 ELAYKIIKIYR

-483 IEGSENVIHTI
+483 IEGSENIIHTI

-543 KLLFKG
+543 KFLFKG

-570 KIGAFY
+570 KIEAFY

-597 QSTVWNIIMADSK
+597 QSAAWNIIMADSR
-610 DPLFVE
+610 DPLFEE

-634 EPEMDG
+634 EPGMDG

-670 LVRIFKEIYSDI
+670 LVRVFKEIYSDI

-690 SFEEFQDAFS
+690 PFEEFQDAFS

-760 RLCEYAEECMKKIRY
+760 QLCEYAEECMKKIQY
-775 RFNKVDDEDVI
+775 RFNKSDNDVI
-786 DSIRRAYTHFKQ
+786 DSIRIAYTHFKQ
-798 QNGSN
+798 QNDSD
-803 IFQMVVEE
+803 IFSIVIKE

-816 KETYEQIK
+816 KETYRQIK
-824 LFTKK
+824 SFTKK

>member
-1 MDDIKKDTSFFT
+1 MDDVKKDTSFCT

-27 NLPDSSYSS
+27 SLPDSSYSS
-36 LGYYDGFDIRISD
+36 WGYYDGFDIRIPD

-98 QFIENYKFKKY
+98 QFIENYKCKKY

-154 AVVLIQSNCLWE
+154 AVVLIQSNCLRE
-166 LEKCLRELENIS
+166 LEKCLRKLENIS

-202 EWKWNERDCN
+202 ELKWNERDCN

-238 KSIMGT
+238 KSIMET

-286 SHVNELFGTSIYNIE
+286 SHENELFGTSIYNIE

-311 DGERV
+311 DGERG

-328 LIDTYIKTVQRYLKN
+328 LTDMYIKTVQKYLEN
-343 KNNTYLYN
+343 ENNTYLHN

-381 FLMEFDQLSRG
+381 FLMEFDKLSRE
-392 KNDDKIDELNVE
+392 KNDEKIDELNVE

-424 NFLTIPGYSGTS
+424 NFLAIPGYSGIS

-448 ELAYKIVKIYH
+448 ELAYKIIKIYR

-483 IEGSENVIHTI
+483 IEGSENIIHTI

-543 KLLFKG
+543 KFLFKG

-570 KIGAFY
+570 KIEAFY

-597 QSTVWNIIMADSK
+597 QSAAWNIIMADSK
-610 DPLFVE
+610 DPLFEE

-634 EPEMDG
+634 EPGMDG
-640 EEIFFEVKN
+640 EEIFFEAKN

-670 LVRIFKEIYSDI
+670 LVRVFKEIYSDI

-690 SFEEFQDAFS
+690 PFEEFQDAFS

-760 RLCEYAEECMKKIRY
+760 QLCEYAEECMQKIQY
-775 RFNKVDDEDVI
+775 RFNKTDNDVI
-786 DSIRRAYTHFKQ
+786 DSIRIAYTHFKQ
-798 QNGSN
+798 QNDSD
-803 IFQMVVEE
+803 IFSIVIKE

-816 KETYEQIK
+816 KETYRQIK
-824 LFTKK
+824 SFTKK

>member
-1 MDDIKKDTSFFT
+1 MDDVKKDTSFCT

-27 NLPDSSYSS
+27 SLPDSSYSS
-36 LGYYDGFDIRISD
+36 WGYYDGFDIRIPD
-49 VSYTYANKKEIS
+49 VSYTYENKKEIS

-98 QFIENYKFKKY
+98 QFIENYKCKKY

-154 AVVLIQSNCLWE
+154 AVVLIQSNCLRE
-166 LEKCLRELENIS
+166 LEKCLRTLENIS

-238 KSIMGT
+238 KSIMET

-286 SHVNELFGTSIYNIE
+286 SHENELFGTSIYNIE

-311 DGERV
+311 DGERG

-328 LIDTYIKTVQRYLKN
+328 LTDMYIKTVQKYLEN
-343 KNNTYLYN
+343 ENNTYLHN

-381 FLMEFDQLSRG
+381 FLMEFDKLSRE
-392 KNDDKIDELNVE
+392 KNDEKIDELNVE

-448 ELAYKIVKIYH
+448 ELAYKIVKIYR

-483 IEGSENVIHTI
+483 IEDSENVIHTI

-528 LRKNKIVELMAFLTV
+528 LRKNKMVELMAFLTV

-564 ITNVQE
+564 ITSVQE

-597 QSTVWNIIMADSK
+597 QSAAWNVIMADSR
-610 DPLFVE
+610 DPLFEE

-634 EPEMDG
+634 EPGMDG

-670 LVRIFKEIYSDI
+670 LVRVFKEIYSDI

-690 SFEEFQDAFS
+690 PFEEFQDAFS

-760 RLCEYAEECMKKIRY
+760 QLCEYAEECMQKIQY
-775 RFNKVDDEDVI
+775 RFNKSDNDVI
-786 DSIRRAYTHFKQ
+786 DSIRIAYTHFKQ
-798 QNGSN
+798 QNDSD
-803 IFQMVVEE
+803 IFSIVIKE

-816 KETYEQIK
+816 KETYRQIK
-824 LFTKK
+824 SFTKK

>member
-1 MDDIKKDTSFFT
+1 MDDVKKDTSFCT

-27 NLPDSSYSS
+27 SLPDSSYSS
-36 LGYYDGFDIRISD
+36 WGYYDGFDIRIPD
-49 VSYTYANKKEIS
+49 VSYTYENKKEIS

-98 QFIENYKFKKY
+98 QFIENYKCKKY

-154 AVVLIQSNCLWE
+154 AVVLIQSNCLRE
-166 LEKCLRELENIS
+166 LEKCLRTLENIS

-238 KSIMGT
+238 KSIMET

-286 SHVNELFGTSIYNIE
+286 SHENELFGTSIYNIE

-311 DGERV
+311 DGERG

-328 LIDTYIKTVQRYLKN
+328 LTDMYIKTVQKYLEN
-343 KNNTYLYN
+343 ENNTYLHN

-381 FLMEFDQLSRG
+381 FLMEFDKLSRE
-392 KNDDKIDELNVE
+392 KNDEKIDELNVE

-448 ELAYKIVKIYH
+448 ELAYKIVKIYR

-483 IEGSENVIHTI
+483 IEDSENVIHTI

-528 LRKNKIVELMAFLTV
+528 LRKNKMVELMAFLTV

-564 ITNVQE
+564 ITSVQE

-597 QSTVWNIIMADSK
+597 QSAAWNVIMADSR
-610 DPLFVE
+610 DPLFEE

-634 EPEMDG
+634 EPGVDG

-670 LVRIFKEIYSDI
+670 LVRVFKEIYSDI

-690 SFEEFQDAFS
+690 PFEEFQDAFS

-760 RLCEYAEECMKKIRY
+760 QLCEYAEECMKKIQY
-775 RFNKVDDEDVI
+775 RFNKSDNDVI
-786 DSIRRAYTHFKQ
+786 DSIRIAYTHFKQ
-798 QNGSN
+798 QNDSD
-803 IFQMVVEE
+803 IFSIVIKE

-816 KETYEQIK
+816 KETYRQIK
-824 LFTKK
+824 SFTKK

>member
-1 MDDIKKDTSFFT
+1 MDDVKKDTSFCT

-27 NLPDSSYSS
+27 SLPDSSYSS
-36 LGYYDGFDIRISD
+36 WGYYDGFDIRIPD
-49 VSYTYANKKEIS
+49 VSYTYENKKEIS

-98 QFIENYKFKKY
+98 QFIENYKCKKY

-154 AVVLIQSNCLWE
+154 AVVLIQSNCLRE
-166 LEKCLRELENIS
+166 LEKCLRTLENIS

-238 KSIMGT
+238 KSIMET

-286 SHVNELFGTSIYNIE
+286 SHENELFGTSIYNIE

-311 DGERV
+311 DGERG

-328 LIDTYIKTVQRYLKN
+328 LTDMYIKTVQKYLEN
-343 KNNTYLYN
+343 ENNTYLHN

-381 FLMEFDQLSRG
+381 FLMEFDKLSRE
-392 KNDDKIDELNVE
+392 KNDEKIDELNVE

-448 ELAYKIVKIYH
+448 ELAYKIVKIYR

-483 IEGSENVIHTI
+483 IEDSENVIHTI

-528 LRKNKIVELMAFLTV
+528 LRKNKMVELMAFLTV

-564 ITNVQE
+564 ITSVQE

-597 QSTVWNIIMADSK
+597 QSAAWNVIMADSR
-610 DPLFVE
+610 DPLFEE

-634 EPEMDG
+634 EPGMDG

-670 LVRIFKEIYSDI
+670 LVRVFKEIYSDI

-690 SFEEFQDAFS
+690 PFEEFQDEFS

-760 RLCEYAEECMKKIRY
+760 QLCEYAEECMKKIQY
-775 RFNKVDDEDVI
+775 RFNKSDNDVI
-786 DSIRRAYTHFKQ
+786 DSIRIAYTHFKQ
-798 QNGSN
+798 QNDSD
-803 IFQMVVEE
+803 IFSIVIKE

-816 KETYEQIK
+816 KETYRQIK
-824 LFTKK
+824 SFTKK

>member
-1 MDDIKKDTSFFT
+1 MDDVKKDTSFCT

-27 NLPDSSYSS
+27 SLPDSSYSS
-36 LGYYDGFDIRISD
+36 WVYYDGFDIRIPD
-49 VSYTYANKKEIS
+49 VSYTYENKKEIS

-98 QFIENYKFKKY
+98 QFIENYKCKKY

-154 AVVLIQSNCLWE
+154 AVVLIQSNCLRE
-166 LEKCLRELENIS
+166 LEKCLRTLENIS

-238 KSIMGT
+238 KSIMET

-286 SHVNELFGTSIYNIE
+286 SHENELFGTSIYNIE

-311 DGERV
+311 DGERG

-328 LIDTYIKTVQRYLKN
+328 LTDMYIKTVQKYLEN
-343 KNNTYLYN
+343 ENNTYLHN

-381 FLMEFDQLSRG
+381 FLMEFDKLSRE
-392 KNDDKIDELNVE
+392 KNDEKIDELNVE

-448 ELAYKIVKIYH
+448 ELAYKIVKIYR

-483 IEGSENVIHTI
+483 IEDSENVIHTI

-528 LRKNKIVELMAFLTV
+528 LRKNKMVELMAFLTV

-564 ITNVQE
+564 ITSVQE

-597 QSTVWNIIMADSK
+597 QSAAWNVIMADSR
-610 DPLFVE
+610 DPLFEE

-634 EPEMDG
+634 EPGMDG

-670 LVRIFKEIYSDI
+670 LVRVFKEIYSDI

-690 SFEEFQDAFS
+690 PFEEFQDAFS

-760 RLCEYAEECMKKIRY
+760 QLCEYAEECMKKIQY
-775 RFNKVDDEDVI
+775 RFNKSDNDVI
-786 DSIRRAYTHFKQ
+786 DSIRIAYTHFKQ
-798 QNGSN
+798 QNDSD
-803 IFQMVVEE
+803 IFSIVIKE

-816 KETYEQIK
+816 KETYRQIK
-824 LFTKK
+824 SFTKK

>member
-1 MDDIKKDTSFFT
+1 MDDVKKDTSFCT

-27 NLPDSSYSS
+27 SLPDSSYSS
-36 LGYYDGFDIRISD
+36 WGYYDGFDIRIPD
-49 VSYTYANKKEIS
+49 VSYTYENKKEIS

-98 QFIENYKFKKY
+98 QFIENYKCKKY

-154 AVVLIQSNCLWE
+154 AVVLIQSNCLRE
-166 LEKCLRELENIS
+166 LEKCLRTLENIS

-225 SENPKKIRTIIES
+225 SENPKKIRIIIES
-238 KSIMGT
+238 KSIMET

-286 SHVNELFGTSIYNIE
+286 SHENELFGTSIYNIE

-311 DGERV
+311 DGERG

-328 LIDTYIKTVQRYLKN
+328 LTDMYIKTVQKYLEN
-343 KNNTYLYN
+343 ENNTYLHN

-381 FLMEFDQLSRG
+381 FLMEFDKLSRE
-392 KNDDKIDELNVE
+392 KNDEKIDELNVE

-448 ELAYKIVKIYH
+448 ELAYKIVKIYR

-483 IEGSENVIHTI
+483 IEDSENVIHTI

-528 LRKNKIVELMAFLTV
+528 LRKNKMVELMAFLTV

-564 ITNVQE
+564 ITSVQE

-597 QSTVWNIIMADSK
+597 QSAAWNVIMADSR
-610 DPLFVE
+610 DPLFEE

-634 EPEMDG
+634 EPGMDG

-670 LVRIFKEIYSDI
+670 LVRVFKEIYSDI

-690 SFEEFQDAFS
+690 PFEEFQDAFS

-760 RLCEYAEECMKKIRY
+760 QLCEYAEECMKKIQY
-775 RFNKVDDEDVI
+775 RFNKSDNDVI
-786 DSIRRAYTHFKQ
+786 DSIRIAYTHFKQ
-798 QNGSN
+798 QNDSD
-803 IFQMVVEE
+803 IFSIVIKE

-816 KETYEQIK
+816 KETYRQIK
-824 LFTKK
+824 SFTKK

>member
-1 MDDIKKDTSFFT
+1 MDDVKKDTSFCT

-27 NLPDSSYSS
+27 SLPDSSYSS
-36 LGYYDGFDIRISD
+36 WGYYDGFDIRIPD

-98 QFIENYKFKKY
+98 QFIENYKCKKY

-154 AVVLIQSNCLWE
+154 AVVLIQSNCLRE
-166 LEKCLRELENIS
+166 LEKCLRKLENIS

-238 KSIMGT
+238 KSIMET

-263 VFIQFRNIPVK
+263 VFIQFRNVPVK

-286 SHVNELFGTSIYNIE
+286 SHENELFGTSIYNIE

-311 DGERV
+311 DGERG

-328 LIDTYIKTVQRYLKN
+328 LTDMYIKTVQKYLEN
-343 KNNTYLYN
+343 ENNTYLHN

-381 FLMEFDQLSRG
+381 FLMEFDKLSRE
-392 KNDDKIDELNVE
+392 KNDEKIDELNVE

-448 ELAYKIVKIYH
+448 ELAYKIVKIYR

-483 IEGSENVIHTI
+483 IEGSENIIHTI

-528 LRKNKIVELMAFLTV
+528 LRKNKMVELMAFLTV

-564 ITNVQE
+564 ITSVQE

-597 QSTVWNIIMADSK
+597 QSAAWNIIMADSK
-610 DPLFVE
+610 DPLFEE

-634 EPEMDG
+634 EPGMDG
-640 EEIFFEVKN
+640 EEIFFEVRN

-670 LVRIFKEIYSDI
+670 LVRVFKEIYSDI

-690 SFEEFQDAFS
+690 PFEEFQDAFS

-760 RLCEYAEECMKKIRY
+760 QLCEYAEECMKKIQY
-775 RFNKVDDEDVI
+775 RFNKSDNDVI
-786 DSIRRAYTHFKQ
+786 DSIRIAYTHFKQ
-798 QNGSN
+798 QNDSD
-803 IFQMVVEE
+803 IFSIVIKE

-816 KETYEQIK
+816 KETYRQIK
-824 LFTKK
+824 SFTKK

>member
-1 MDDIKKDTSFFT
+1 MDDVKKDTSFCT

-27 NLPDSSYSS
+27 SLPDSSYSS
-36 LGYYDGFDIRISD
+36 WGYYDGFDIRIPD
-49 VSYTYANKKEIS
+49 VSYTYENKKEIS

-98 QFIENYKFKKY
+98 QFIENYKCKKY

-154 AVVLIQSNCLWE
+154 AVVLIQSNCLRE
-166 LEKCLRELENIS
+166 LEKCLRTLENIS

-238 KSIMGT
+238 KSIMET

-255 KYMHGHHN
+255 KYIHGHHN

-286 SHVNELFGTSIYNIE
+286 SHENELFGTSIYNIE

-311 DGERV
+311 DGERG

-328 LIDTYIKTVQRYLKN
+328 LTDMYIKTVQKYLEN
-343 KNNTYLYN
+343 ENNTYLHN

-381 FLMEFDQLSRG
+381 FLMEFDKLSRE
-392 KNDDKIDELNVE
+392 KNDEKIDELNVE

-448 ELAYKIVKIYH
+448 ELAYKIVKIYR

-483 IEGSENVIHTI
+483 IEDSENVIHTI

-528 LRKNKIVELMAFLTV
+528 LRKNKMVELMAFLTV

-564 ITNVQE
+564 ITSVQE

-597 QSTVWNIIMADSK
+597 QSAAWNVIMADSR
-610 DPLFVE
+610 DPLFEE

-634 EPEMDG
+634 EPGMDG

-670 LVRIFKEIYSDI
+670 LVRVFKEIYSDI

-690 SFEEFQDAFS
+690 PFEEFQDAFS

-760 RLCEYAEECMKKIRY
+760 QLCEYAEECMKKIQY
-775 RFNKVDDEDVI
+775 RFNKSDNDVI
-786 DSIRRAYTHFKQ
+786 DSIRIAYTHFKQ
-798 QNGSN
+798 QNDSD
-803 IFQMVVEE
+803 IFSIVIKE

-816 KETYEQIK
+816 KETYRQIK
-824 LFTKK
+824 SFTKK

>member
-1 MDDIKKDTSFFT
+1 MDDVKKDTSFCT

-27 NLPDSSYSS
+27 SLPDSSYSS
-36 LGYYDGFDIRISD
+36 WGYYDGFDIRIPD

-98 QFIENYKFKKY
+98 QFIENYKCKKY

-154 AVVLIQSNCLWE
+154 AVVLIQSNCLRE
-166 LEKCLRELENIS
+166 LEKCLRTLENIS

-238 KSIMGT
+238 KSIMET

-286 SHVNELFGTSIYNIE
+286 SHENELFGTSIYNIE

-311 DGERV
+311 DGERG

-328 LIDTYIKTVQRYLKN
+328 LTDMYIKTVQKYLEN
-343 KNNTYLYN
+343 ENNTYLHN

-381 FLMEFDQLSRG
+381 FLMEFDKLSRE
-392 KNDDKIDELNVE
+392 KNDEKIDELNVE

-448 ELAYKIVKIYH
+448 ELAYKIVKIYR

-483 IEGSENVIHTI
+483 IEDSENVIHTI

-528 LRKNKIVELMAFLTV
+528 LRKNKMVELMAFLTV

-564 ITNVQE
+564 ITSVQE

-597 QSTVWNIIMADSK
+597 QSAAWNVIMADSR
-610 DPLFVE
+610 DPLFEE

-634 EPEMDG
+634 EPGMDG

-670 LVRIFKEIYSDI
+670 LVRVFKEIYSDI

-690 SFEEFQDAFS
+690 PFEEFQDAFS

-760 RLCEYAEECMKKIRY
+760 QLCEYAEECMKKILY
-775 RFNKVDDEDVI
+775 RFNKSDNDVI
-786 DSIRRAYTHFKQ
+786 DSIRIAYTHFKQ
-798 QNGSN
+798 QNDSD
-803 IFQMVVEE
+803 IFSIVIKE

-816 KETYEQIK
+816 KETYRQIK
-824 LFTKK
+824 SFTKK

>member
-1 MDDIKKDTSFFT
+1 MDDVKKDTSFCT

-27 NLPDSSYSS
+27 SLPDSSYSS
-36 LGYYDGFDIRISD
+36 WGYYDGFDIRIPE

-98 QFIENYKFKKY
+98 QFIENYKCKKY

-154 AVVLIQSNCLWE
+154 AVVLIQSNCLRE
-166 LEKCLRELENIS
+166 LEKCLRKLENIS

-225 SENPKKIRTIIES
+225 SENPRKIRTIIES
-238 KSIMGT
+238 KSIMET

-286 SHVNELFGTSIYNIE
+286 SHENKLFGTSIYNIE

-316 QDTQVTDDLPEL
+316 QDTQVTDDSPEL
-328 LIDTYIKTVQRYLKN
+328 LTDMYIKTVQKYLEN
-343 KNNTYLYN
+343 ENNTYVHN

-381 FLMEFDQLSRG
+381 FLMEFDKLSCE
-392 KNDDKIDELNVE
+392 KNDEKIDELNVE

-424 NFLTIPGYSGTS
+424 NFLAIPGYSGIS

-448 ELAYKIVKIYH
+448 ELAYKIIKIYR

-483 IEGSENVIHTI
+483 IEGSENIIHTI

-528 LRKNKIVELMAFLTV
+528 LRKNKIVKLMAFLTV
-543 KLLFKG
+543 KFLFKG

-570 KIGAFY
+570 KIEAFY

-597 QSTVWNIIMADSK
+597 QSAAWNIIMADSK
-610 DPLFVE
+610 DPLFEE

-634 EPEMDG
+634 EPGMDG
-640 EEIFFEVKN
+640 EEIFFEVRN

-670 LVRIFKEIYSDI
+670 LVRVFKEIYSDI

-690 SFEEFQDAFS
+690 PFEEFQDAFS

-760 RLCEYAEECMKKIRY
+760 QLCEYAEECMKKIQY
-775 RFNKVDDEDVI
+775 RFNKSDNDVI
-786 DSIRRAYTHFKQ
+786 DSIRIAYTHFKQ
-798 QNGSN
+798 QNDSD
-803 IFQMVVEE
+803 IFSIVIKE

-816 KETYEQIK
+816 KETYRQIK
-824 LFTKK
+824 SFTKK

>member
-1 MDDIKKDTSFFT
+1 MDDVKKDTSFCT

-27 NLPDSSYSS
+27 SLPDSSYSS
-36 LGYYDGFDIRISD
+36 WGYYDGFDIRIPD

-98 QFIENYKFKKY
+98 QFIENYKCKKY

-154 AVVLIQSNCLWE
+154 AVVLIQSNCLRE
-166 LEKCLRELENIS
+166 LEKCLRTLENIS

-238 KSIMGT
+238 KSIMET

-263 VFIQFRNIPVK
+263 VFIQFRNVPVK

-286 SHVNELFGTSIYNIE
+286 SHENELFGTSIYNIE

-311 DGERV
+311 DGERG

-328 LIDTYIKTVQRYLKN
+328 LTDMYIKTVQKYLEN
-343 KNNTYLYN
+343 ENNTYLHN

-381 FLMEFDQLSRG
+381 FLMEFDKLSRE
-392 KNDDKIDELNVE
+392 KNDEKIDELNVE

-448 ELAYKIVKIYH
+448 ELAYKIVKIYR

-483 IEGSENVIHTI
+483 IEDSENVIHTI

-528 LRKNKIVELMAFLTV
+528 LRKNKMVELMAFLTV

-564 ITNVQE
+564 ITSVQE

-597 QSTVWNIIMADSK
+597 QSAAWNIIMADSK
-610 DPLFVE
+610 DPLFEE

-634 EPEMDG
+634 EPGMDG
-640 EEIFFEVKN
+640 EEIFFEVRN

-670 LVRIFKEIYSDI
+670 LVRVFKEIYSDI

-690 SFEEFQDAFS
+690 PFEEFQDAFS

-760 RLCEYAEECMKKIRY
+760 QLCEYAEECMKKIQY
-775 RFNKVDDEDVI
+775 RFNKSDNDVI
-786 DSIRRAYTHFKQ
+786 DSIRIAYTHFKQ
-798 QNGSN
+798 QNDSD
-803 IFQMVVEE
+803 IFSIVIKE

-816 KETYEQIK
+816 KETYRQIK
-824 LFTKK
+824 SFTKK

>member
-1 MDDIKKDTSFFT
+1 MDDVKKDTSFCT

-27 NLPDSSYSS
+27 SLPDSSYSS
-36 LGYYDGFDIRISD
+36 WGYYDGFDIRIPD
-49 VSYTYANKKEIS
+49 VSYTYENKKEIS

-98 QFIENYKFKKY
+98 QFIENYKCKKY

-154 AVVLIQSNCLWE
+154 AVVLIQSNCLRE
-166 LEKCLRELENIS
+166 LEKCLRTLENIS

-238 KSIMGT
+238 KSIMET

-286 SHVNELFGTSIYNIE
+286 SHENELFGTSIYNIE

-311 DGERV
+311 DGERG

-328 LIDTYIKTVQRYLKN
+328 LTDMYIKTVQKYLEN
-343 KNNTYLYN
+343 ENNTYLHN

-381 FLMEFDQLSRG
+381 FLMEFDKLSRE
-392 KNDDKIDELNVE
+392 KNDEKIDELNVE

-448 ELAYKIVKIYH
+448 ELAYKIVKIYR

-483 IEGSENVIHTI
+483 IEDSENVIHTI

-528 LRKNKIVELMAFLTV
+528 LRKNKMVELMAFLTV

-564 ITNVQE
+564 ITSVQE

-597 QSTVWNIIMADSK
+597 QSA
-610 DPLFVE
+610 
-616 VFGTLSDWD
+616 
-625 AIIKKIDEI
+625 A
-634 EPEMDG
+634 
-640 EEIFFEVKN
+640 
-649 CLSSNR
+649 C
-655 MKARYSV
+655 
-662 EVENLICS
+662 
-670 LVRIFKEIYSDI
+670 KEIYSDI

-690 SFEEFQDAFS
+690 PFEEFQDAFS

-760 RLCEYAEECMKKIRY
+760 QLCEYAEECMKKIQY
-775 RFNKVDDEDVI
+775 RFNKSDNDVI
-786 DSIRRAYTHFKQ
+786 DSIRIAYTHFKQ
-798 QNGSN
+798 QNDSD
-803 IFQMVVEE
+803 IFSIVIKE

-816 KETYEQIK
+816 KETYRQIK
-824 LFTKK
+824 SFTKK

>member
-1 MDDIKKDTSFFT
+1 MDDVKKDTSFCT

-27 NLPDSSYSS
+27 SLPDSSYSS
-36 LGYYDGFDIRISD
+36 WGYYDGFDIRIPD
-49 VSYTYANKKEIS
+49 VSYTYENKKEIS

-98 QFIENYKFKKY
+98 QYIENYKCKKY

-154 AVVLIQSNCLWE
+154 AVVLIQSNCLRE
-166 LEKCLRELENIS
+166 LEKCLRTLENIS

-238 KSIMGT
+238 KSIMET

-286 SHVNELFGTSIYNIE
+286 SHENELFGTSIYNIE

-311 DGERV
+311 DGERG

-328 LIDTYIKTVQRYLKN
+328 LTDMYIKTVQKYLEN
-343 KNNTYLYN
+343 ENNTYLHN

-381 FLMEFDQLSRG
+381 FLMEFDKLSRE
-392 KNDDKIDELNVE
+392 KNDEKIDELNVE

-448 ELAYKIVKIYH
+448 ELAYKIVKIYR

-483 IEGSENVIHTI
+483 IEDSENVIHTI

-528 LRKNKIVELMAFLTV
+528 LRKNKMVELMAFLTV

-564 ITNVQE
+564 ITSVQE

-597 QSTVWNIIMADSK
+597 QSAAWNVIMADSR
-610 DPLFVE
+610 DPLFEE

-634 EPEMDG
+634 EPGMDG

-670 LVRIFKEIYSDI
+670 LVRVFKEIYSDI

-690 SFEEFQDAFS
+690 PFEEFQDAFS

-760 RLCEYAEECMKKIRY
+760 QLCEYAEECMKKIQY
-775 RFNKVDDEDVI
+775 RFNKSDNDVI
-786 DSIRRAYTHFKQ
+786 DSIRIAYTHFKQ
-798 QNGSN
+798 QNDSD
-803 IFQMVVEE
+803 IFSIVIKE

-816 KETYEQIK
+816 KETYRQIK
-824 LFTKK
+824 SFTKK

>member
-1 MDDIKKDTSFFT
+1 MDDVKKDTSFCT

-27 NLPDSSYSS
+27 SLPDSSYSS
-36 LGYYDGFDIRISD
+36 WGYYDGFDIRIPD
-49 VSYTYANKKEIS
+49 VSYTYENKKEIS

-98 QFIENYKFKKY
+98 QFIENYKCKKY

-154 AVVLIQSNCLWE
+154 AVVLIQSNCLRE
-166 LEKCLRELENIS
+166 LEKCLRTLENIS
-178 QIVYLY
+178 QIVYLH

-238 KSIMGT
+238 KSIMET

-286 SHVNELFGTSIYNIE
+286 SHENELFGTSIYNIE

-311 DGERV
+311 DGERG

-328 LIDTYIKTVQRYLKN
+328 LTDMYIKTVQKYLEN
-343 KNNTYLYN
+343 ENNTYLHN

-381 FLMEFDQLSRG
+381 FLMEFDKLSRE
-392 KNDDKIDELNVE
+392 KNDEKIDELNVE

-448 ELAYKIVKIYH
+448 ELAYKIVKIYR

-483 IEGSENVIHTI
+483 IEDSENVIHTI

-528 LRKNKIVELMAFLTV
+528 LRKNKMVELMAFLTV

-564 ITNVQE
+564 ITSVQE

-597 QSTVWNIIMADSK
+597 QSAAWNVIMADSR
-610 DPLFVE
+610 DPLFEE

-634 EPEMDG
+634 EPGMDG

-670 LVRIFKEIYSDI
+670 LVRVFKEIYSDI

-690 SFEEFQDAFS
+690 PFEEFQDAFS

-760 RLCEYAEECMKKIRY
+760 QLCEYAEECMKKIQY
-775 RFNKVDDEDVI
+775 RFNKSDNDVI
-786 DSIRRAYTHFKQ
+786 DSIRIAYTHFKQ
-798 QNGSN
+798 QNDSD
-803 IFQMVVEE
+803 IFSIVIKE

-816 KETYEQIK
+816 KETYRQIK
-824 LFTKK
+824 SFTKK

>member
-1 MDDIKKDTSFFT
+1 MDDVKKDTSFCT

-27 NLPDSSYSS
+27 SLPDSSYSS
-36 LGYYDGFDIRISD
+36 WGYYDGFDIRIPD

-98 QFIENYKFKKY
+98 QFIENYKCKKY

-154 AVVLIQSNCLWE
+154 AVVLIQSNCLRE
-166 LEKCLRELENIS
+166 LEKCLRTLENIS

-238 KSIMGT
+238 KSIMET

-286 SHVNELFGTSIYNIE
+286 SHENELFGTSIYNIE

-311 DGERV
+311 DGERG

-328 LIDTYIKTVQRYLKN
+328 LTDMYIKTVQKYLEN
-343 KNNTYLYN
+343 ENNTYLHN

-381 FLMEFDQLSRG
+381 FLMEFDKLSRE
-392 KNDDKIDELNVE
+392 KNDEKIDELNVE

-448 ELAYKIVKIYH
+448 ELAYKIVKIYR

-483 IEGSENVIHTI
+483 IEDSKNVIHTI

-528 LRKNKIVELMAFLTV
+528 LRKNKMVELMAFLTV

-564 ITNVQE
+564 ITSVQE

-597 QSTVWNIIMADSK
+597 QSAAWNVIMADSR
-610 DPLFVE
+610 DPLFEE

-634 EPEMDG
+634 EPGMDG

-670 LVRIFKEIYSDI
+670 LVRVFKEIYSDI

-690 SFEEFQDAFS
+690 PFEEFQDAFS

-760 RLCEYAEECMKKIRY
+760 QLCEYAEECMKKIQY
-775 RFNKVDDEDVI
+775 RFNKSDNDVI
-786 DSIRRAYTHFKQ
+786 DSIRIAYTHFKQ
-798 QNGSN
+798 QNDSD
-803 IFQMVVEE
+803 IFSIVIKE

-816 KETYEQIK
+816 KETYRQIK
-824 LFTKK
+824 SFTKK

>member
-1 MDDIKKDTSFFT
+1 MDDVKKDTSFCT

-27 NLPDSSYSS
+27 SLPDSSYSS
-36 LGYYDGFDIRISD
+36 WGYYDGFDIRIPD
-49 VSYTYANKKEIS
+49 VSYTYENKKEIS

-98 QFIENYKFKKY
+98 QFIENYKCKKY

-154 AVVLIQSNCLWE
+154 AVVLIQSNCLRE
-166 LEKCLRELENIS
+166 LEKCLRTLENIS

-238 KSIMGT
+238 KSIMET

-286 SHVNELFGTSIYNIE
+286 SHENELFGTSIYNIE

-311 DGERV
+311 DGERG

-328 LIDTYIKTVQRYLKN
+328 LTDMYIKTVQKYLEN
-343 KNNTYLYN
+343 ENNTYLHN

-381 FLMEFDQLSRG
+381 FLMEFDKLSRE
-392 KNDDKIDELNVE
+392 KNDEKIDELNVE

-448 ELAYKIVKIYH
+448 ELAYKIVKIYR

-483 IEGSENVIHTI
+483 IEDSENVIHTI

-528 LRKNKIVELMAFLTV
+528 LRKNKMVELMAFLTV

-564 ITNVQE
+564 ITSVQE
-570 KIGAFY
+570 KIRAFY

-597 QSTVWNIIMADSK
+597 QSAAWNVIMADSR
-610 DPLFVE
+610 DPLFEE

-634 EPEMDG
+634 EPGMDG

-670 LVRIFKEIYSDI
+670 LVRVFKEIYSDI

-690 SFEEFQDAFS
+690 PFEEFQDAFS

-760 RLCEYAEECMKKIRY
+760 QLCEYAEECMKKIQY
-775 RFNKVDDEDVI
+775 RFNKSDNDVI
-786 DSIRRAYTHFKQ
+786 DSIRIAYTHFKQ
-798 QNGSN
+798 QNDSD
-803 IFQMVVEE
+803 IFSIVIKE

-816 KETYEQIK
+816 KETYRQIK
-824 LFTKK
+824 SFTKK

>member
-1 MDDIKKDTSFFT
+1 MDDVKKDTSFCT

-27 NLPDSSYSS
+27 SLPDSSYSS
-36 LGYYDGFDIRISD
+36 WGYYDGFDIRIPD
-49 VSYTYANKKEIS
+49 VSYTYENKKEIS

-98 QFIENYKFKKY
+98 QFIENYKCKKY

-154 AVVLIQSNCLWE
+154 AVVLIQSNCLRE
-166 LEKCLRELENIS
+166 LEKCLRTLENIS

-238 KSIMGT
+238 KSIMET

-286 SHVNELFGTSIYNIE
+286 SHENELFGTSIYNIE

-311 DGERV
+311 DGERG

-328 LIDTYIKTVQRYLKN
+328 LTDMYIKTVQKYLEN
-343 KNNTYLYN
+343 ENNTYLHN

-381 FLMEFDQLSRG
+381 FLMEFDKLSRE
-392 KNDDKIDELNVE
+392 KNDEKIDELNVE

-448 ELAYKIVKIYH
+448 ELAYKIVKIYR

-483 IEGSENVIHTI
+483 IEDSKNVIHTI

-528 LRKNKIVELMAFLTV
+528 LRKNKMVELMAFLTV

-564 ITNVQE
+564 ITSVQE

-597 QSTVWNIIMADSK
+597 QSAAWNVIMADSR
-610 DPLFVE
+610 DPLFEE

-634 EPEMDG
+634 EPGMDG

-670 LVRIFKEIYSDI
+670 LVRVFKEIYSDI

-690 SFEEFQDAFS
+690 PFEEFQDAFS

-760 RLCEYAEECMKKIRY
+760 QLCEYAEECMKKIQY
-775 RFNKVDDEDVI
+775 RFNKSDNDVI
-786 DSIRRAYTHFKQ
+786 DSIRIAYTHFKQ
-798 QNGSN
+798 QNDSD
-803 IFQMVVEE
+803 IFSIVIKE

-816 KETYEQIK
+816 KETYRQIK
-824 LFTKK
+824 SFTKK

>member
-1 MDDIKKDTSFFT
+1 MDDVKKDTSFCT

-27 NLPDSSYSS
+27 SLPDSSYSS
-36 LGYYDGFDIRISD
+36 WGYYDGFDIRIPD
-49 VSYTYANKKEIS
+49 VSYTYENKKEIS

-98 QFIENYKFKKY
+98 QFIENYKCKKY

-154 AVVLIQSNCLWE
+154 AVVLIQSNCLRE
-166 LEKCLRELENIS
+166 LEKCLRTLENIS

-238 KSIMGT
+238 KSIMET

-286 SHVNELFGTSIYNIE
+286 SHENELFGTSIYNIE

-311 DGERV
+311 DGERG

-328 LIDTYIKTVQRYLKN
+328 LTDMYIKTVQKYLEN
-343 KNNTYLYN
+343 ENNTYLHN

-381 FLMEFDQLSRG
+381 FLMEFDKLSRE
-392 KNDDKIDELNVE
+392 KNDEKIDELNVE

-448 ELAYKIVKIYH
+448 ELAYKIVKIYR

-483 IEGSENVIHTI
+483 IEDSENMIHTI

-528 LRKNKIVELMAFLTV
+528 LRKNKMVELMAFLTV

-564 ITNVQE
+564 ITSVQE

-597 QSTVWNIIMADSK
+597 QSAAWNVIMADSR
-610 DPLFVE
+610 DPLFEE

-634 EPEMDG
+634 EPGMDG

-670 LVRIFKEIYSDI
+670 LVRVFKEIYSDI

-690 SFEEFQDAFS
+690 PFEEFQDAFS

-760 RLCEYAEECMKKIRY
+760 QLCEYAEECMKKIQY
-775 RFNKVDDEDVI
+775 RFNKSDNDVI
-786 DSIRRAYTHFKQ
+786 DSIRIAYTHFKQ
-798 QNGSN
+798 QNDSD
-803 IFQMVVEE
+803 IFSIVIKE

-816 KETYEQIK
+816 KETYRQIK
-824 LFTKK
+824 SFTKK